1 MVGVEKS
8 DSLNTDLKTL
18 RCSYPKNVIF
28 SYININSIRNK
39 LDNLQSII
47 NNTVDVLAIAET
59 KIDDSFPS
67 SQFNLKGYKKP
78 YRLDINSKSGGL
90 LIYVN
95 NDITSRKPKHLT
107 TALDIQAIPVEL
119 NLKKQKWLIISIYR
133 PPKQCLSYFLEEISN
148 LLDMSIKTY
157 ENIVLMGDFNAEP
170 SNIKLK
176 YFHVGKLVGPS
187 KVVDPQPY
195 NRFLDELVYNLN
207 PVNLSR
213 DMRSN
218 ATLVELFQA
227 IDKDLMRYRGAYDDH
242 DDDDDNK
249 NGNDSHNFNWP
260 DLPNFSP
267 SRLQEQMED
276 EQVDVALDG
285 LPDVPEQ
292 APPLTRNEVL
302 RNKLLDENI
311 EDNQGLGRYF

>member
-1 MVGVEKS
+1 MFDTTNSLIGATVGVEKS

-18 RCSYPKNVIF
+18 RCSFPKNVIF
-28 SYININSIRNK
+28 SYININTIRNK

-67 SQFNLKGYKKP
+67 SQFNLQGYKKP
-78 YRLDINSKSGGL
+78 YRLDIYSKSGGL

-95 NDITSRKPKHLT
+95 NDITSRKPKNLT

-157 ENIVLMGDFNAEP
+157 ENIVLMGDFNVEP

-176 YFHVGKLVGPS
+176 YF
-187 KVVDPQPY
+187 
-195 NRFLDELVYNLN
+195 
-207 PVNLSR
+207 
-213 DMRSN
+213 
-218 ATLVELFQA
+218 
-227 IDKDLMRYRGAYDDH
+227 
-242 DDDDDNK
+242 
-249 NGNDSHNFNWP
+249 
-260 DLPNFSP
+260 
-267 SRLQEQMED
+267 MED
-276 EQVDVALDG
+276 HNLYNTIKHKTCFKDIDRSFLYIFLIKKFHGNIVFFAYESIYHWKG
-285 LPDVPEQ
+285 
-292 APPLTRNEVL
+292 NYIVL
-302 RNKLLDENI
+302 IFVKILLKKI
-311 EDNQGLGRYF
+311 SYFGCY